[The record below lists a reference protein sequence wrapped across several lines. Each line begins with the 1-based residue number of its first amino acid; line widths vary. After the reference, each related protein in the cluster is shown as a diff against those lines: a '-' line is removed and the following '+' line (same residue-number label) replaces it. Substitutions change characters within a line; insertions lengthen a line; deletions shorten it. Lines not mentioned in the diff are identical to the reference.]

1 MPMPLIE
8 VSEMED
14 FVWLVDMHY
23 NGEKI
28 KMMEANTEN
37 LKTLMMEVCGFTQE
51 RSIEVMCK
59 IKNEWM
65 AIDESGLY
73 EGRVYSQ
80 ETAHEQVI
88 LYEEVIRSMRGDVID
103 YEWRNDL
110 FEVISGT
117 VRRRL
122 VFDDEI
128 EEGEIVEDD
137 DEDYVDEEE
146 FSYENMID
154 ASAHFRENIIENTL

>member
-1 MPMPLIE
+1 MPLIE
-8 VSEMED
+8 VSEMDD
-14 FVWLVDMHY
+14 FKWLVDMHY

-37 LKTLMMEVCGFTQE
+37 LKTLMMEVCGYTQE
-51 RSIEVMCK
+51 RSIEVMRK

-65 AIDESGLY
+65 SIDESGLY

-80 ETAHEQVI
+80 ETAHEYVI
-88 LYEEVIRSMRGDVID
+88 LYEDVIRRMREDVVD
-103 YEWRNDL
+103 YEWRNEL
-110 FEVISGT
+110 PVVISGT

-137 DEDYVDEEE
+137 DEDYVDEDE

-154 ASAHFRENIIENTL
+154 ASAHFRENRIENTI